1 MTAAFAPDHPGALVR
16 PSPNFG
22 ERRGFSR
29 PDLIL
34 LHYTGMQT
42 GEAAEDWLCSPLSQ
56 VSSHYLV
63 HEDGR
68 IVQMVRERD
77 RAWHAGRGSWGP
89 CDDINSCSVGIEM
102 VNPGHE
108 FGYRD
113 FPEPQIEAVIALCLG
128 VAARSGVPPS
138 RVLAH
143 SDVAPGRKLDPG
155 ERFPWVR
162 LEQAG
167 LGLPLPAVLPP
178 SGGPSLRLGDHS
190 DAVRTAQAKLN
201 QIGYGIVPTGLF
213 DLRTK
218 VVVEAFQRHFR
229 PALVD
234 GCVDAST
241 AHAMDQVLVRVA

>member
-1 MTAAFAPDHPGALVR
+1 MVPFAPDHPGAFVR

-34 LHYTGMQT
+34 LHYTGMET
-42 GEAAEDWLCSPLSQ
+42 GEGAEDWLCNPLSQ

-68 IVQMVRERD
+68 IVQMVREAD
-77 RAWHAGRGSWGP
+77 RAWHAGRGAWGV
-89 CDDINSCSVGIEM
+89 CEDINSCSVGIEIA
-102 VNPGHE
+102 NPGHE

-113 FPEPQIEAVIALCLG
+113 FPESQIEAVIALSLD
-128 VAARSGVPPS
+128 VAARHQVPS
-138 RVLAH
+138 ARVLAH
-143 SDVAPGRKLDPG
+143 SDIAPGRKLDPG
-155 ERFPWVR
+155 ERFPWAR
-162 LEQAG
+162 LREAG
-167 LGLPLPAVLPP
+167 LGLPLPVVLPP
-178 SGGPSLRLGDHS
+178 SGGPSLRLGDQN
-190 DAVRTAQAKLN
+190 DAVQDAQAKLN
-201 QIGYGIVPTGLF
+201 RIGYGIVSTGLF

-241 AHAMDQVLVRVA
+241 VHAMDQVLAGIA